1 MAETEEERAKRE
13 LREAVRRA
21 TEDTD
26 TPASSAAIHDAQIRW
41 SSEMAGEKSRRS

>member
-21 TEDTD
+21 TEGSDE
-26 TPASSAAIHDAQIRW
+26 PAASAAIHDAQMRW
-41 SSEMAGEKSRRS
+41 SAEMAGDKSRRS